1 MFAGSHRGERAEYQA
16 SAAHLGETL
25 AASGVGI
32 VYGGASV
39 GLMGTIAEAALAK
52 GGEVI
57 GVIPRHLLED
67 EITHH
72 GLSDLHVVGTMHQRK
87 ALMAELSDGF
97 VALPGGLGTFE
108 EILEVLTWTQLG
120 IQSKP
125 AALYNVA
132 GYWDPLLSLL
142 DHAVTERFVRPEH
155 RALVVTVERAEDLI
169 DRLESVQLP
178 PVSKWIDL

>member
-1 MFAGSHRGERAEYQA
+1 M
-16 SAAHLGETL
+16 
-25 AASGVGI
+25 GV
-32 VYGGASV
+32 
-39 GLMGTIAEAALAK
+39 IAEAALAE

-57 GVIPRHLLED
+57 GVIPRHLLEA
-67 EITHH
+67 EITHD

-132 GYWDPLLSLL
+132 GFWDPLLRLL
-142 DHAVTERFVRPEH
+142 DHAVTEKFVRPEH
-155 RALVVTVERAEDLI
+155 RALVVTVDRAEDMVS
-169 DRLESVQLP
+169 RLESIEVPSLG
-178 PVSKWIDL
+178 KWIDL

>member
-1 MFAGSHRGERAEYQA
+1 M
-16 SAAHLGETL
+16 
-25 AASGVGI
+25 GV
-32 VYGGASV
+32 
-39 GLMGTIAEAALAK
+39 IAEAALAE

-57 GVIPRHLLED
+57 GVIPRHLLEA
-67 EITHH
+67 EITHDA
-72 GLSDLHVVGTMHQRK
+72 LSDLHVVGTMHQRK

-132 GYWDPLLSLL
+132 GFWDPLLRLL
-142 DHAVTERFVRPEH
+142 DHAVTEKFVRPEH
-155 RALVVTVERAEDLI
+155 RALVVTVDRAEDVVS
-169 DRLESVQLP
+169 RLESIEVPSLG
-178 PVSKWIDL
+178 KWIDL